1 VQGKHLG
8 ALLLATSLIAAFAL
22 AFRDRPERPPS
33 ADAPGATTGSAL
45 FVPIEY
51 YRLANGL
58 KVVLSRD
65 NSAPVATVGVYYNI
79 GLRIE
84 PRDRT
89 GFAHLFEHMMF
100 QGSANLGKN
109 EFFSLVQGLGG
120 VLNGSTR
127 FDYTNYFQA
136 FPSNALETILW
147 AEADRMRSLEITA
160 ENLANQQGVV
170 KNEVKVNVLNR
181 PYGGFGWLDVP
192 QYANENWYNAHN
204 FYGDL
209 EHLDAATLEE
219 VRAFFDDYYAP
230 GNAVLVVAGDFD
242 TELTKAWIRQY
253 FGTIATREVPALPDI
268 SEPRQATE
276 KQASRIDPLA
286 PRPGLAIAY
295 HVPPRWS
302 PEYFA
307 FGLIDQIL
315 LQGADSWLYQEFVQK
330 RGYTDSVW
338 GGINLLGNM
347 FNYNGP
353 MLWTAAL
360 IHDSTHDAATLV
372 AAFDGLVERL
382 ENEPVD
388 EATLARART
397 KIRSALY
404 DVVGSNTRFGLVDLL
419 ASFALFDDDPQ
430 RINHIDEE
438 FDRVTPE
445 LIMQTARDYLR
456 PGNRTVLALEPGQT
470 DANRGSRP

>member
-1 VQGKHLG
+1 VQGKYWG
-8 ALLLATSLIAAFAL
+8 ALLLATTFIAAFAL
-22 AFRDRPERPPS
+22 AFRDRPARPPP
-33 ADAPGATTGSAL
+33 AEATRSGL
-45 FVPIEY
+45 YVPIEY
-51 YRLANGL
+51 YRLDNGL

-147 AEADRMRSLEITA
+147 AEADRMRSLDITA

-219 VRAFFDDYYAP
+219 VRAFFDTYYAP

-242 TELTKAWIRQY
+242 TGLTRRWIDDY
-253 FGTIATREVPALPDI
+253 FGTIAARGVPALPDI
-268 SEPRQATE
+268 SEPRQEME
-276 KQASRIDPLA
+276 KRASRIDPLA

-315 LQGADSWLYQEFVQK
+315 LQGADSWLHKEFVQK

-360 IHDSTHDAATLV
+360 IHDTTHDAATLV
-372 AAFDGLVERL
+372 PAFDGLIERL
-382 ENEPVD
+382 MSEPVD
-388 EATLARART
+388 EATLERART

-430 RINHIDEE
+430 RINQIDDA
-438 FDRVTPE
+438 FGRVTPE

-456 PGNRTVLALEPGQT
+456 PGNRTVLVLEPGKT
-470 DANRGSRP
+470 GANGESLP